1 VPNIEV
7 PPLPVA
13 HAKAMRLLH
22 VTDPS
27 VKELEQIIELDPKL
41 TAAVLRMANSAASA
55 PLKRV
60 ETAHAAIVRI
70 GTSATRRITIAAALD
85 SSFPKLW
92 KSGLNVDELWRH
104 LVACAMFADQY
115 MGHRPGEHSEA
126 FTAGLLHDIG
136 RLAMATQDPDR
147 YSIVVAMARSGI
159 DTITAER
166 KVFGLGHVE
175 WGGAVAREWQFPED
189 VTLAITDH
197 HQGVAGRLSVA
208 VSVAR
213 RAAASL
219 GIGDGVAGPEPPP
232 GNAKAADD
240 DIIENADAVLR
251 DLHSYVH
258 ALRAVA

>member
-1 VPNIEV
+1 
-7 PPLPVA
+7 
-13 HAKAMRLLH
+13 
-22 VTDPS
+22 
-27 VKELEQIIELDPKL
+27 
-41 TAAVLRMANSAASA
+41 
-55 PLKRV
+55 
-60 ETAHAAIVRI
+60 
-70 GTSATRRITIAAALD
+70 
-85 SSFPKLW
+85 
-92 KSGLNVDELWRH
+92 
-104 LVACAMFADQY
+104 

-258 ALRAVA
+258 ALRAVAKDYCPVNRGSRFSTNALGPSLASSVDWAMNMAIWAKSRCSSNGRFAER